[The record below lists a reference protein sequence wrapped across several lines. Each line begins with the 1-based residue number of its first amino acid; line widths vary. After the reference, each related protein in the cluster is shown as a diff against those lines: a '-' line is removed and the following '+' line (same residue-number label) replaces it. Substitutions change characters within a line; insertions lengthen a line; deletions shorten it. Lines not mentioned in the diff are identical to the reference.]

1 MSRKSEIEVELA
13 LLKQVAEEAARITMS
28 YFGRDP
34 AVMMKDGNSPVT
46 EADLAADK
54 YLRETLMA
62 ARPEYGWLSE
72 ETADNDERLSKR
84 RCFIVDPIDGTKAFI
99 AGRSQWC
106 VSVGLV
112 EDGKPVAGVL
122 DCPVR
127 KEVFEASL
135 SGGAR
140 LNGNPI
146 GKSDW
151 TGAPRFAGSK
161 SWLQDYAAVHHV
173 EPEHISHIPSL
184 AYRIACVADRRFEG
198 TFIKPDCHDWDIAAA
213 ALILSETGGALLE
226 QNGSPARFNGIS
238 PRHGLMIAADETHIR
253 PMLAVVAAHSIG

>member
-1 MSRKSEIEVELA
+1 M
-13 LLKQVAEEAARITMS
+13 T

-34 AVMMKDGNSPVT
+34 HVIMKDGNSPVT
-46 EADLAADK
+46 EADLAADM
-54 YLRETLMA
+54 YLRETLLA
-62 ARPEYGWLSE
+62 ARPDYGWLSE
-72 ETADNDERLSKR
+72 ETADNADRLTKR

-112 EDGKPVAGVL
+112 EDGVPIAGVL

-127 KEVFEASL
+127 GEVFESNL
-135 SGGAR
+135 GGGAF
-140 LNGNPI
+140 LNGKAI

-151 TGAPRFAGSK
+151 KGAPRFAGHK
-161 SWLQDYAAVHHV
+161 NWLQTYALKHGV
-173 EPEHISHIPSL
+173 EPEQIGHIPSL
-184 AYRIACVADRRFEG
+184 AYRVACVADRRFEG

-226 QNGSPARFNGIS
+226 QDGSPARFNGQS
-238 PRHGLMIAADETHIR
+238 PRHGFMIAADRDHIK